1 MLNEEQT
8 NYAKIFLKEFSKEY
22 GNKLTLITE
31 TESKVDNSQTISAFK
46 SFMEEEFSE
55 IPTQAVNIMLDL
67 DKQLINWLHFI
78 GKNRINVKTEP
89 LDFWLKDS
97 STESFM
103 DLKNIA
109 LNILCTP
116 SSTATV
122 ERVFSAAGNACI
134 GRKNR
139 LSEKRLEMIVFFKNN
154 AKYLNALNFL
164 K

>member
-1 MLNEEQT
+1 MET
-8 NYAKIFLKEFSKEY
+8 EFS
-22 GNKLTLITE
+22 G
-31 TESKVDNSQTISAFK
+31 
-46 SFMEEEFSE
+46 
-55 IPTQAVNIMLDL
+55 IPEQAIDVMLDL
-67 DKQLINWLHFI
+67 DKQLLNWWHFI
-78 GKNRINVKTEP
+78 SKTKLSYKLEP
-89 LDFWLKDS
+89 LDFWLKDT
-97 STESFM
+97 STQNFK

-134 GRKNR
+134 GRRNR

-154 AKYLNALNFL
+154 AKYLNSLSFL